1 MVVSH
6 CNVWLLK
13 GNSTDPGNAA
23 EALSQPAAG
32 VSSLRVLA
40 GQNGGLPWMFL
51 NTTRKPPNIA
61 LDDDLS
67 CQSLFKRLH
76 LLGKMSNHWFEC
88 TLLPYQN
95 FSDKST
101 SKKIFGCHVRFPEAT
116 TFTFQ
121 HVHAYTGWWFQT
133 FFIFHNIWD
142 NPSRW
147 LIFFKMV
154 KTTNQETI
162 GYWGTKISDIAIS
175 VACGSRIGSFIIF
188 IMELEELDL
197 RVAQLRGIAMAIQT
211 YHEEYSGICYP
222 SLWVELHL
230 SHRLIFGYMVSPH
243 QCGILGSIHYICMSL
258 LYSSG

>member
-162 GYWGTKISDIAIS
+162 GYWGTKISDIYSHFCGLWLKDWLIYHIYHGVGRVGFAGGTITRHCDGNSNLPWRVFWHMLSKFVGWTSPVTSTDFWVHGIS
-175 VACGSRIGSFIIF
+175 
-188 IMELEELDL
+188 
-197 RVAQLRGIAMAIQT
+197 
-211 YHEEYSGICYP
+211 P
-222 SLWVELHL
+222 SVWDTW
-230 SHRLIFGYMVSPH
+230 
-243 QCGILGSIHYICMSL
+243 
-258 LYSSG
+258 